1 MTCSDPGVASEKL
14 NWWQQE
20 IKRSRLSQAQHPIAK
35 SMGRLQLLQTL
46 PEDYFDPFFHAIGR
60 EIGVISIENDADLEA
75 HCRQTG
81 ALFADLNALI
91 GGADDSQRKSAREL
105 GAFLRMVEV
114 VRDLGFDLRHNRRFI
129 PFDSLQQH
137 RLSPAQLL
145 LEDEGKLQALLASMT
160 VVQQQRYR
168 KTLQE
173 LPSRN
178 GLGPVLGLAAMAER
192 LLDVI
197 HCSGYRKLRQQRTS
211 LTPLHKLWI
220 SWRCQRSIR

>member
-1 MTCSDPGVASEKL
+1 
-14 NWWQQE
+14 
-20 IKRSRLSQAQHPIAK
+20 
-35 SMGRLQLLQTL
+35 
-46 PEDYFDPFFHAIGR
+46 
-60 EIGVISIENDADLEA
+60 
-75 HCRQTG
+75 
-81 ALFADLNALI
+81 
-91 GGADDSQRKSAREL
+91 
-105 GAFLRMVEV
+105 
-114 VRDLGFDLRHNRRFI
+114 
-129 PFDSLQQH
+129 
-137 RLSPAQLL
+137 
-145 LEDEGKLQALLASMT
+145 LASMT